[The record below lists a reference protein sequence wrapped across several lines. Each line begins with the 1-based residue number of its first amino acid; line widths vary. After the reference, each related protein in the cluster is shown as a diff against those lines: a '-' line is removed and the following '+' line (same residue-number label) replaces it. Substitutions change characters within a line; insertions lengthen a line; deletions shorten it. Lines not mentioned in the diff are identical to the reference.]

1 MHLSWGVLCSL
12 IMCCQRALLQQHCL
26 LLCEGQPMAQPQRA
40 ALLPLHIA
48 RRLPWVPFCHGSVPS
63 SPLSQCVSS
72 ESTLQ
77 ICMLFFFL
85 SLLAETVR
93 RAFQL
98 MMAKILYRQSHV
110 PSVTTYVNAHNRKKE
125 KALQILLNE
134 KASAQDMLLYRKD
147 CRIKDDLLHD
157 CNFLKF
163 ISSMVL
169 LNYSL

>member
-1 MHLSWGVLCSL
+1 MWAWEVYFCACCLPLSQGWVMHLSWGVLCSL

-77 ICMLFFFL
+77 ICMLFFFFW
-85 SLLAETVR
+85 
-93 RAFQL
+93 AFWQ
-98 MMAKILYRQSHV
+98 RQSGEAFSWWWPKSYTASH
-110 PSVTTYVNAHNRKKE
+110 TC
-125 KALQILLNE
+125 LLWPH
-134 KASAQDMLLYRKD
+134 M
-147 CRIKDDLLHD
+147 
-157 CNFLKF
+157 
-163 ISSMVL
+163 
-169 LNYSL
+169 